1 MIIIAFFVG
10 FIAVLISAFYISFN
24 VYKTLNYRGNKL
36 AIPASIIAFVVSLI
50 GVGVVVLFVW
60 AELTGGFS
68 RR

>member
-1 MIIIAFFVG
+1 MAIIVFFIG

-24 VYKTLNYRGNKL
+24 VYATLNSRGNKL
-36 AIPASIIAFVVSLI
+36 AALASIIAFVVSLI
-50 GVGVVVLFVW
+50 GLGVIVLFVW